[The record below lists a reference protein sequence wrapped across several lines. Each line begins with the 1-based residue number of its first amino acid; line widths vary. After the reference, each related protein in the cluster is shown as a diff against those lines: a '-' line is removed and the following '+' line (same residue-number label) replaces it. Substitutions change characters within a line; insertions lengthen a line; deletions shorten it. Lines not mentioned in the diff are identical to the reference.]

1 MRLRKIIIAT
11 AGIAFVAVAILS
23 IAPFQAAARRLIN
36 PEWRATSPQQTS
48 TVDGLTFTKLS
59 LRRGSQSAECSFA
72 RFNATD
78 FELVVLDNG
87 PDRASPR
94 FRDLADA
101 MTKFRC
107 AAGTNGGFFEIES
120 FAPNGLMIA
129 NGIRTGA
136 FAPDAWSE
144 GVLAVRN
151 SRPTLEHQG
160 DFLLDDAVTQ
170 LVQTGPWLA
179 RDGIAK
185 TGFRHDTPAP
195 RTFIATDG
203 NQNWVLGT
211 FASTT
216 LEDLAVMICSQPFRA
231 VLNVR
236 DALNLDGGPSSA
248 FWVRVTPNETVSSRE
263 NTVVRNFIGI
273 RRR

>member
-1 MRLRKIIIAT
+1 MRLRKILIAT
-11 AGIAFVAVAILS
+11 AGITFVAVAILS
-23 IAPFQAAARRLIN
+23 VPPIQAAARRLVT
-36 PEWRATSPQQTS
+36 PEWRAASSQQLS
-48 TVDGLTFTKLS
+48 TVDGLTFAKLS
-59 LRRGSQSAECSFA
+59 LRRGSQSAECSFV

-87 PDRASPR
+87 PNRANPN

-101 MTKFRC
+101 MTNSRC

-120 FAPNGLMIA
+120 FAPNGLMVA

-136 FAPDAWSE
+136 FARDAWSE
-144 GVLAVRN
+144 GVLAVRH
-151 SRPTLEHQG
+151 SKPALEHQR
-160 DFLLDDAVTQ
+160 DLQLDDAVAQ

-185 TGFRHDTPAP
+185 SGFRNDTPAP

-203 NQNWVLGT
+203 NQNWVLGI
-211 FASTT
+211 FASAT
-216 LEDLAVMICSQPFRA
+216 LEDLAGIICSQPFRA